1 MDHAQPYELALH
13 QRQSLSG
20 TESGNQDCH
29 ERRLNRGTIADELLG
44 YRDDRWNALVNR
56 EQINRTNDIGGQALP
71 PGGKDADRDSVRPH
85 APVTRLPR
93 RHIQDDDL
101 RVDAQFRSIFEAT
114 VIGMA
119 LVGIDGRFL
128 YVNQAVSDITGYDRD
143 ELMEMTFQ
151 SITHPEDLSPDIDLI
166 RQLLAGEIRNYQLEK
181 RYLHRD
187 GHEVWVE
194 LSVSLTHDDEE
205 EPEYFIAQ
213 IQEIT
218 ERKRF
223 QEQLLHQAFHDAL
236 TGLPNRAL
244 FMDRLEHAL
253 ARAKRP
259 GETLAVLFL
268 DLDNFKVI
276 NDSLGHR
283 AGDQLRVTM
292 AERLHGCVRPGDTV
306 SRLGGD
312 EFTVLLENI
321 VGMADA
327 VRVAQRIAEQSLT
340 LYTLHDRQV
349 AVTASIGIALGAS
362 EDATADDLVR
372 NADTAMYE
380 AKRRGR
386 ARFEVFDPNMT
397 IRARERLETEIA
409 LQRAVERGE
418 FVLHYQPIIDL
429 ASGRIVELEA
439 LVRWE
444 HPEKR
449 LLYPNAFIPVAEETG
464 LIISVGD
471 WVLRRA
477 CRLLL
482 KWQQQFPSTDGG
494 DPLRMSVNLSTRQ
507 FLQSSLVTDI
517 DRVLGQT
524 GLNPRSL
531 KLEIT
536 ESVMM
541 EDPAVAIATLHGLR
555 DLGITLAIDDF
566 GTGYSSLT
574 YLKRFAVDTLKIDR
588 QFVIGVP
595 DDPEHTAVVNAVIA
609 MARTLGIKVIAEGV
623 EAESQLNHLR
633 AAGCDFAQGIFLG
646 PPVTESEIEALLGT
660 RDEG

>member
-1 MDHAQPYELALH
+1 MEPDD
-13 QRQSLSG
+13 G
-20 TESGNQDCH
+20 DCH
-29 ERRLNRGTIADELLG
+29 RHGDRDRTHKWGRDWYSQDEVSDAPAILTRINHWNDLVNQEQIKPPAES
-44 YRDDRWNALVNR
+44 DDRAPL
-56 EQINRTNDIGGQALP
+56 NDQPSMTAEGPRRQA
-71 PGGKDADRDSVRPH
+71 A
-85 APVTRLPR
+85 VTRLPR
-93 RHIQDDDL
+93 RHASEPPH
-101 RVDAQFRSIFEAT
+101 VEAQFRTVFEAA

-119 LVGIDGRFL
+119 LVRLDGHFL
-128 YVNQAVSDITGYDRD
+128 FVNQAFSDITGYSRD
-143 ELMEMTFQ
+143 ALTSMTFQ
-151 SITHPEDLSPDIDLI
+151 AITHPEDLAEDIDMT
-166 RQLLAGEIRNYQLEK
+166 RQLLEGQIRTYQIEK

-187 GHEVWVE
+187 GHEVWIE
-194 LSVSLTHDDEE
+194 LSVSLVHDDTGNA
-205 EPEYFIAQ
+205 EYFIAQ

-223 QEQLLHQAFHDAL
+223 EDQLLHQAFHDHL

-283 AGDQLRVTM
+283 AGDQLLVTM
-292 AERLHGCVRPGDTV
+292 AERLQGCVRPGDTV

-321 VGMADA
+321 SGIADA
-327 VRVAQRIAEQSLT
+327 IRVAQRIAEQSLT
-340 LYTLHDRQV
+340 LYSLHDRQV
-349 AVTASIGIALGAS
+349 AVTASIGIALGAP
-362 EDATADDLVR
+362 EDVSADDLVR

-386 ARFEVFDPNMT
+386 ARFEVFNPKMT

-418 FVLHYQPIIDL
+418 FVLHYQPIIQL
-429 ASGRIVELEA
+429 ATDRVVELEA
-439 LVRWE
+439 LVRWD
-444 HPEKR
+444 HPAGG
-449 LLYPNAFIPVAEETG
+449 LLTPGGFLPVAGEAG
-464 LIISVGD
+464 RVRGVGD

-477 CRLLL
+477 CRQLL
-482 KWQQQFPSTDGG
+482 KWQRQYPAAAGEP
-494 DPLRMSVNLSTRQ
+494 PLRMSVNLSTRQ
-507 FLQSSLVTDI
+507 FLQSSLVADI

-524 GLNPRSL
+524 GLDPHSL

-536 ESVMM
+536 ESVVM
-541 EDPAVAIATLHGLR
+541 EDAAGATETLRGLR

-574 YLKRFAVDTLKIDR
+574 YLKRFDVDTLKIDR
-588 QFVIGVP
+588 QFMAGVP
-595 DDPEHTAVVNAVIA
+595 DDPDHTAIVNAVIA
-609 MARTLGIKVIAEGV
+609 IARTLGIKVIAEGI
-623 EAESQLNHLR
+623 ETREQLEHLR
-633 AAGCDFAQGIFLG
+633 SSGCDYAQGMLLG
-646 PPVTESEIEALLGT
+646 PPLPEAEIEELLAARGAHEYCT
-660 RDEG
+660 QP